1 MNDHRV
7 GSLLEDRYQVRRLI
21 ARGGTATV
29 YEGLDERLERP
40 VALKIMHPHVADDPS
55 FVARARREAKSA
67 ARLHH
72 PNVVAVLDQG
82 HTADG
87 VLYLVLE
94 YVDGPT
100 LRDVVAREAPMTSR
114 RTLDLLIPVLRG
126 LAQAHRIGLVHR
138 DVKPENVLLTR
149 DGQVKVA
156 DFGLTRA
163 VDEHTSSTTVMGTV
177 GYAAPE
183 LVGDGPV
190 DQRSDVYAVG
200 IMAYEMLTGSRPY
213 TGTALQVATAHVSR
227 DVPAPGGIAQGV
239 PAALDEFVLRATSRD
254 TAQRP
259 ADAAALLDLALAIR
273 RSLPEQVDPPS
284 LRDTDT
290 VDLGGGSHA
299 STAAAAVAG
308 GALAGAAGAVGIPA
322 APGSPT
328 PPGGHAE
335 PPTQALGGESTQA
348 IGRAPTETLG
358 GTPTEALG
366 GTPTEAFG
374 AAPTEALGAA
384 PTEALGAA
392 PTEALGGPGV
402 DPTGENA
409 ITPLG
414 AQHTRAM
421 GRPGERGSGAPILPA
436 FDTDATGTIAMTQVG
451 STAHRSPETPRVRL
465 NPRPRSLH
473 LAVGAVVFALLLAV
487 AAFLGWWLGSA
498 PGTAS
503 ATVPAVAGQDTATA
517 ERALNSAGISN
528 VGVRSTTSP
537 EVPEGIVITTDP
549 TASATVRGIEQVNL
563 VVSEGPARVSVP
575 SVVGS
580 PGDSARSA
588 ITGAGL
594 RVGEVSRQYSTQA
607 VDTVLA
613 LSPAAGTSVDEGT
626 TVALTLAADTPQG
639 TPPNVVGQDADSARQ
654 SLEEQGFTVEINSP
668 VGSHLNRVVRQRED
682 GNTVILTVL

>member
-7 GSLLEDRYQVRRLI
+7 GSLLEGRYQVRRLI

-100 LRDVVAREAPMTSR
+100 LRDVVAHEAPMTPR

-126 LAQAHRIGLVHR
+126 LTQAHRIGLVHR

-149 DGQVKVA
+149 GGQVKVA

-163 VDEHTSSTTVMGTV
+163 VDEHTTSTTVMGTV

-227 DVPAPGGIAQGV
+227 DVPAPGGLAQGF

-254 TAQRP
+254 AAQRP

-273 RSLPEQVDPPS
+273 RSLPGQIDPPS

-290 VDLGGGSHA
+290 VVLGGGSHA

-308 GALAGAAGAVGIPA
+308 GALAGAAGASA
-322 APGSPT
+322 AAGAATVPT
-328 PPGGHAE
+328 AGGDAAE
-335 PPTQALGGESTQA
+335 APTQALGGV
-348 IGRAPTETLG
+348 
-358 GTPTEALG
+358 PTEALSD
-366 GTPTEAFG
+366 AG
-374 AAPTEALGAA
+374 A
-384 PTEALGAA
+384 
-392 PTEALGGPGV
+392 

-409 ITPLG
+409 TTPLG
-414 AQHTRAM
+414 TQHTHGM
-421 GRPGERGSGAPILPA
+421 GRPGERGAGAPILPA
-436 FDTDATGTIAMTQVG
+436 FEPDATGTIAMTQVG
-451 STAHRSPETPRVRL
+451 STAHRSRDTPRVRL
-465 NPRPRSLH
+465 NPQPPALH
-473 LAVGAVVFALLLAV
+473 LAVGAVVFALLLSV
-487 AAFLGWWLGSA
+487 AGFLGWWLGSA

-537 EVPEGIVITTDP
+537 EVPQGIVIATDP
-549 TASATVRGIEQVNL
+549 GASTTVRGIEQVNL

-575 SVVGS
+575 TVVGS
-580 PGDSARSA
+580 AGDDARAA

-594 RVGEVSRQYSTQA
+594 RVGEISREYSAQA
-607 VDTVLA
+607 VDTVLGQ
-613 LSPAAGTSVDEGT
+613 SPAAGTSVDEGT

-639 TPPNVVGQDADSARQ
+639 APPNVVGQDADSARQ
-654 SLEEQGFTVEINSP
+654 SLEEQGYTVEINSP

>member
-7 GSLLEDRYQVRRLI
+7 GSLLEGRYQVRRLI

-100 LRDVVAREAPMTSR
+100 LRDVVAHEAPMTPR

-126 LAQAHRIGLVHR
+126 LTQAHRIGLVHR

-149 DGQVKVA
+149 GGQVKVA

-163 VDEHTSSTTVMGTV
+163 VDEHTTSTTVMGTV

-227 DVPAPGGIAQGV
+227 DVPAPGGLAQGV

-254 TAQRP
+254 AAQRP

-273 RSLPEQVDPPS
+273 RSLPGQIDPPS

-290 VDLGGGSHA
+290 VVLGGGSHA

-308 GALAGAAGAVGIPA
+308 GALASAAGGDA
-322 APGSPT
+322 AE
-328 PPGGHAE
+328 A
-335 PPTQALGGESTQA
+335 PTQALGGV
-348 IGRAPTETLG
+348 
-358 GTPTEALG
+358 PTEALG
-366 GTPTEAFG
+366 DTG
-374 AAPTEALGAA
+374 A
-384 PTEALGAA
+384 
-392 PTEALGGPGV
+392 

-409 ITPLG
+409 TTPLG
-414 AQHTRAM
+414 TQHTHGM
-421 GRPGERGSGAPILPA
+421 GRPGERGAGAPILPA
-436 FDTDATGTIAMTQVG
+436 FETDATGTIAMTQVG
-451 STAHRSPETPRVRL
+451 STAHRSRDTPRVRL
-465 NPRPRSLH
+465 NPQPPALH
-473 LAVGAVVFALLLAV
+473 LAVGAVVFALLLSV
-487 AAFLGWWLGSA
+487 AGFLGWWLGSA

-537 EVPEGIVITTDP
+537 EVPQGIVIATDP
-549 TASATVRGIEQVNL
+549 GASTTVRGIEQVNL

-575 SVVGS
+575 TVVGS
-580 PGDSARSA
+580 AGDDARAA

-594 RVGEVSRQYSTQA
+594 RVGEISREYSAQA
-607 VDTVLA
+607 VDTVLGQ
-613 LSPAAGTSVDEGT
+613 SPAAGTSVDEGT

-639 TPPNVVGQDADSARQ
+639 APPNVVGQDADSARQ
-654 SLEEQGFTVEINSP
+654 SLEEQGYTVEINSP

>member
-7 GSLLEDRYQVRRLI
+7 GSLLEGRYQVRRLI

-100 LRDVVAREAPMTSR
+100 LRDVVAHEAPMTPR

-126 LAQAHRIGLVHR
+126 LTQAHRIGLVHR

-149 DGQVKVA
+149 GGQVKVA

-163 VDEHTSSTTVMGTV
+163 VDEHTTSTTVMGTV

-227 DVPAPGGIAQGV
+227 DVPAPSGLAQGV

-254 TAQRP
+254 AAQRP

-273 RSLPEQVDPPS
+273 RSLPEQIDPPS

-290 VDLGGGSHA
+290 VVLGGGSHA

-308 GALAGAAGAVGIPA
+308 GALAGAAGASA
-322 APGSPT
+322 AAGAATVPT
-328 PPGGHAE
+328 AGGDAAE
-335 PPTQALGGESTQA
+335 APTQALGGV
-348 IGRAPTETLG
+348 
-358 GTPTEALG
+358 PTEALG
-366 GTPTEAFG
+366 DAG
-374 AAPTEALGAA
+374 A
-384 PTEALGAA
+384 
-392 PTEALGGPGV
+392 

-409 ITPLG
+409 TTPLG
-414 AQHTRAM
+414 TQHTHGM
-421 GRPGERGSGAPILPA
+421 GRPGERGAGAPILPA
-436 FDTDATGTIAMTQVG
+436 FEPDATGTIAMTQVG
-451 STAHRSPETPRVRL
+451 STAHRSRDTPRVRL
-465 NPRPRSLH
+465 NPQPLALH
-473 LAVGAVVFALLLAV
+473 LAVGAVVFALLLSV
-487 AAFLGWWLGSA
+487 AGFLGWWLGSA

-537 EVPEGIVITTDP
+537 EVPQGIVIATDP
-549 TASATVRGIEQVNL
+549 GASTTVRGIEQVNL

-575 SVVGS
+575 TVVGS
-580 PGDSARSA
+580 AGDDARAA

-594 RVGEVSRQYSTQA
+594 RVGEISREYSVQA
-607 VDTVLA
+607 VDTVLGQ
-613 LSPAAGTSVDEGT
+613 SPAAGTSVDEGT

-639 TPPNVVGQDADSARQ
+639 APPNVVGQDADSARQ
-654 SLEEQGFTVEINSP
+654 SLEEQGYTVEINSP
-668 VGSHLNRVVRQRED
+668 IGSHLNRVVRQRED

>member
-7 GSLLEDRYQVRRLI
+7 GSLLEGRYQVRRLI

-55 FVARARREAKSA
+55 FLARARREAKSA

-100 LRDVVAREAPMTSR
+100 LRDVVAHEAPMTPR

-126 LAQAHRIGLVHR
+126 LTQAHRIGLVHR

-149 DGQVKVA
+149 GGQVKVA

-163 VDEHTSSTTVMGTV
+163 VDEHTTSTTVMGTV

-213 TGTALQVATAHVSR
+213 TGTALQVATAHVSL
-227 DVPAPGGIAQGV
+227 DVPAPGGLAQGV

-254 TAQRP
+254 AAQRP

-273 RSLPEQVDPPS
+273 RSLPEQIDPPS

-290 VDLGGGSHA
+290 VVLGGGSHA

-308 GALAGAAGAVGIPA
+308 GALAGAAGASA
-322 APGSPT
+322 AAGAATVPT
-328 PPGGHAE
+328 AGGDAAE
-335 PPTQALGGESTQA
+335 APTQALGGV
-348 IGRAPTETLG
+348 
-358 GTPTEALG
+358 PTEALG
-366 GTPTEAFG
+366 DAG
-374 AAPTEALGAA
+374 A
-384 PTEALGAA
+384 
-392 PTEALGGPGV
+392 

-409 ITPLG
+409 TTPLG
-414 AQHTRAM
+414 TQHTHGM
-421 GRPGERGSGAPILPA
+421 GRPGERGAGAPILPA
-436 FDTDATGTIAMTQVG
+436 FEPDATGTIAMTQVG
-451 STAHRSPETPRVRL
+451 STAHRSRDTPRVRL
-465 NPRPRSLH
+465 NPQPLALH
-473 LAVGAVVFALLLAV
+473 LAVGAVVFALLLSV
-487 AAFLGWWLGSA
+487 AGFLGWWLGSA

-537 EVPEGIVITTDP
+537 EVPQGIVIATDP
-549 TASATVRGIEQVNL
+549 GASTTVRGIEQVNL

-575 SVVGS
+575 TVVGS
-580 PGDSARSA
+580 AGDDARAA

-594 RVGEVSRQYSTQA
+594 RVGEISREYSAQA
-607 VDTVLA
+607 VDTVLGQ
-613 LSPAAGTSVDEGT
+613 SPAAGTSVDEGT

-639 TPPNVVGQDADSARQ
+639 APPNVVGQDADSARQ
-654 SLEEQGFTVEINSP
+654 SLEEQGYTVEINSP
-668 VGSHLNRVVRQRED
+668 IGSHLNRVVRQRED

>member
-7 GSLLEDRYQVRRLI
+7 GSLLEGRYQVRRLI

-40 VALKIMHPHVADDPS
+40 VALKIMHSHVADDPS

-100 LRDVVAREAPMTSR
+100 LRDVVAHEAPMTPR

-126 LAQAHRIGLVHR
+126 LTQAHRIGLVHR

-149 DGQVKVA
+149 GGQVKVA

-163 VDEHTSSTTVMGTV
+163 VDEHTTSTTVMGTV

-227 DVPAPGGIAQGV
+227 DVPAPGGLAQGV

-254 TAQRP
+254 AAQRP

-273 RSLPEQVDPPS
+273 RSLPEQIDPPS

-290 VDLGGGSHA
+290 VVLGGGSHA

-308 GALAGAAGAVGIPA
+308 GALAGAAGASA
-322 APGSPT
+322 AAGAATVPT
-328 PPGGHAE
+328 TGGDAAE
-335 PPTQALGGESTQA
+335 APTQALGGV
-348 IGRAPTETLG
+348 
-358 GTPTEALG
+358 PTEALG
-366 GTPTEAFG
+366 DAG
-374 AAPTEALGAA
+374 A
-384 PTEALGAA
+384 
-392 PTEALGGPGV
+392 

-409 ITPLG
+409 TTPLG
-414 AQHTRAM
+414 TQHTHGM
-421 GRPGERGSGAPILPA
+421 GRPGERGAGAPILPA
-436 FDTDATGTIAMTQVG
+436 FEPDATGTIAMTQVG
-451 STAHRSPETPRVRL
+451 STAHRSRDTPRVRL
-465 NPRPRSLH
+465 NPQPPALH
-473 LAVGAVVFALLLAV
+473 LAVGAVVFALLLSV
-487 AAFLGWWLGSA
+487 AGFLGWWLGSA

-537 EVPEGIVITTDP
+537 EVPQGIVIATDP
-549 TASATVRGIEQVNL
+549 GASTTVRGIEQVNL

-575 SVVGS
+575 TVVGS
-580 PGDSARSA
+580 AGDDARAA

-594 RVGEVSRQYSTQA
+594 RVGEISREYSAQA
-607 VDTVLA
+607 VDTVLGQ
-613 LSPAAGTSVDEGT
+613 SPAAGTSVDEGT

-639 TPPNVVGQDADSARQ
+639 APPNVVGQDAESARQ
-654 SLEEQGFTVEINSP
+654 SLEEQGYTVEINSP

>member
-7 GSLLEDRYQVRRLI
+7 GSLLEGRYQVRRLI

-100 LRDVVAREAPMTSR
+100 LRDVVAHEAPMTPR

-126 LAQAHRIGLVHR
+126 LTQAHRIGLVHR

-149 DGQVKVA
+149 GGQVKVA

-163 VDEHTSSTTVMGTV
+163 VDEHTTSTTVMGTV

-227 DVPAPGGIAQGV
+227 DVPAPGGLAQGF

-254 TAQRP
+254 AAQRP

-273 RSLPEQVDPPS
+273 RSLPGQIDPPS

-290 VDLGGGSHA
+290 VVLGGGSHA

-308 GALAGAAGAVGIPA
+308 GALAGAAGASA
-322 APGSPT
+322 AAGAATVPT
-328 PPGGHAE
+328 AGGDAAE
-335 PPTQALGGESTQA
+335 APTQALGGV
-348 IGRAPTETLG
+348 
-358 GTPTEALG
+358 PTEALG
-366 GTPTEAFG
+366 DAG
-374 AAPTEALGAA
+374 A
-384 PTEALGAA
+384 
-392 PTEALGGPGV
+392 

-409 ITPLG
+409 TTPLG
-414 AQHTRAM
+414 TQHTHGM
-421 GRPGERGSGAPILPA
+421 GRPGERGAGAPILPA
-436 FDTDATGTIAMTQVG
+436 FEPDATGTIAMTQVG
-451 STAHRSPETPRVRL
+451 STAHRSRDTPRVRL
-465 NPRPRSLH
+465 NPQPPALH
-473 LAVGAVVFALLLAV
+473 LAVGAVVFALLLSV
-487 AAFLGWWLGSA
+487 AGFLGWWLGSA

-537 EVPEGIVITTDP
+537 EVPQGIVIATDP
-549 TASATVRGIEQVNL
+549 GASTTVRGIEQVNL

-575 SVVGS
+575 TVVGS
-580 PGDSARSA
+580 AGDDARAA

-594 RVGEVSRQYSTQA
+594 RVGEISREYSAQA
-607 VDTVLA
+607 VDTVLGQ
-613 LSPAAGTSVDEGT
+613 SPAAGTSVDEGT

-639 TPPNVVGQDADSARQ
+639 APPNVVGQDADSARQ
-654 SLEEQGFTVEINSP
+654 SLEEQGYTVEINSP

-682 GNTVILTVL
+682 ENTVILTVL

>member
-7 GSLLEDRYQVRRLI
+7 GSLLEGRYQVRRLI

-55 FVARARREAKSA
+55 FLARARREAKSA

-100 LRDVVAREAPMTSR
+100 LRDVVAHEAPMTPR

-126 LAQAHRIGLVHR
+126 LTQAHRIGLVHR

-149 DGQVKVA
+149 GGQVKVA

-163 VDEHTSSTTVMGTV
+163 VDEHTTSTTVMGTV

-227 DVPAPGGIAQGV
+227 DVPAPGGLAQGF

-254 TAQRP
+254 AAQRP

-273 RSLPEQVDPPS
+273 RSLPGQIDPPS

-290 VDLGGGSHA
+290 VVLGGGSHA

-308 GALAGAAGAVGIPA
+308 GALAGAAGASA
-322 APGSPT
+322 AAGAAAVPT
-328 PPGGHAE
+328 AGGDAAE
-335 PPTQALGGESTQA
+335 APTQALGGV
-348 IGRAPTETLG
+348 
-358 GTPTEALG
+358 PTEALG
-366 GTPTEAFG
+366 DAG
-374 AAPTEALGAA
+374 A
-384 PTEALGAA
+384 
-392 PTEALGGPGV
+392 

-409 ITPLG
+409 TTPLG
-414 AQHTRAM
+414 TQHTHGM
-421 GRPGERGSGAPILPA
+421 GRPGERGAGAPILPA
-436 FDTDATGTIAMTQVG
+436 FEPDATGTIAMTQVG
-451 STAHRSPETPRVRL
+451 STAHRSRDTPRVRL
-465 NPRPRSLH
+465 NPQPLALH
-473 LAVGAVVFALLLAV
+473 LAVGAVVFALLLSV
-487 AAFLGWWLGSA
+487 AGFLGWWLGSA

-537 EVPEGIVITTDP
+537 EVPQGIVIATDP
-549 TASATVRGIEQVNL
+549 GASTTVRGIEQVNL

-575 SVVGS
+575 TVVGS
-580 PGDSARSA
+580 AGDDARAA

-594 RVGEVSRQYSTQA
+594 RVGEISREYSAQT
-607 VDTVLA
+607 VDTVLGQ
-613 LSPAAGTSVDEGT
+613 SPAAGTSVDEGT

-639 TPPNVVGQDADSARQ
+639 APPNVVGQDADSARQ
-654 SLEEQGFTVEINSP
+654 SLEEQGYTVEINSP

>member
-40 VALKIMHPHVADDPS
+40 VALKIMYPHVADDPS
-55 FVARARREAKSA
+55 FVTRARREAKSA

-100 LRDVVAREAPMTSR
+100 LRDVVAHEAPMTPR

-163 VDEHTSSTTVMGTV
+163 VDENTTSTAVMGTV

-200 IMAYEMLTGSRPY
+200 IMAYEMITGSRPY

-227 DVPAPGGIAQGV
+227 DVPAPGGLAQGV

-254 TAQRP
+254 AAQRP

-273 RSLPEQVDPPS
+273 RSLPEQIDPPS

-290 VDLGGGSHA
+290 VVLGGGSHA
-299 STAAAAVAG
+299 SMATAAVAG
-308 GALAGAAGAVGIPA
+308 GALAGAAGASA
-322 APGSPT
+322 AAGTATVPT
-328 PPGGHAE
+328 AGGHAAE
-335 PPTQALGGESTQA
+335 APTQALGAVPTDALGTEPTEA
-348 IGRAPTETLG
+348 LRGTPTETLG
-358 GTPTEALG
+358 DA
-366 GTPTEAFG
+366 G
-374 AAPTEALGAA
+374 A
-384 PTEALGAA
+384 
-392 PTEALGGPGV
+392 

-409 ITPLG
+409 PTPLG
-414 AQHTRAM
+414 AQHTHVM
-421 GRPGERGSGAPILPA
+421 GRPGGRGAGAPILPA
-436 FDTDATGTIAMTQVG
+436 FEPDATGTIAMTQVG
-451 STAHRSPETPRVRL
+451 STAHRSRDTPRVRL
-465 NPRPRSLH
+465 NPQPPALH
-473 LAVGAVVFALLLAV
+473 LAVGAVVFALLLSV
-487 AAFLGWWLGSA
+487 AGFLGWWLGSA
-498 PGTAS
+498 PGAAS
-503 ATVPAVAGQDTATA
+503 AIVPVVAGQDTATA

-537 EVPEGIVITTDP
+537 EVPQGIVIATDP
-549 TASATVRGIEQVNL
+549 GASTTVRGIEQVNL

-575 SVVGS
+575 TVVGS
-580 PGDSARSA
+580 ASDDARAA
-588 ITGAGL
+588 IIGAGL
-594 RVGEVSRQYSTQA
+594 RVGEISREYSAQA

-613 LSPAAGTSVDEGT
+613 QSPAAGTSVDEGT

-639 TPPNVVGQDADSARQ
+639 APPNVVGQDADSARQ
-654 SLEEQGFTVEINSP
+654 SLEEQGYTVKINSP

>member
-7 GSLLEDRYQVRRLI
+7 GSLLEGRYQVRRLI

-55 FVARARREAKSA
+55 FLARARREAKSA

-100 LRDVVAREAPMTSR
+100 LRDVVAHEAPMTPR

-126 LAQAHRIGLVHR
+126 LTQAHRIGLVHR

-149 DGQVKVA
+149 GGQVKVA

-163 VDEHTSSTTVMGTV
+163 VDEHTTSTTVMGTV

-227 DVPAPGGIAQGV
+227 DVPAPSGLAQGV

-254 TAQRP
+254 AAQRP

-273 RSLPEQVDPPS
+273 RSLPEQIDPPS

-290 VDLGGGSHA
+290 VVLGGGSHA

-308 GALAGAAGAVGIPA
+308 GALAGAAGASA
-322 APGSPT
+322 AAGAATVPT
-328 PPGGHAE
+328 AGGDAAE
-335 PPTQALGGESTQA
+335 APTQALGGV
-348 IGRAPTETLG
+348 
-358 GTPTEALG
+358 PTEALG
-366 GTPTEAFG
+366 DTG
-374 AAPTEALGAA
+374 A
-384 PTEALGAA
+384 
-392 PTEALGGPGV
+392 

-409 ITPLG
+409 TTPLG
-414 AQHTRAM
+414 SQHTHGM
-421 GRPGERGSGAPILPA
+421 GRPGERGAGAPILPA
-436 FDTDATGTIAMTQVG
+436 FEPDATGTIAMTQVG
-451 STAHRSPETPRVRL
+451 STAHRSRDTPRVRL
-465 NPRPRSLH
+465 NPQPLALH
-473 LAVGAVVFALLLAV
+473 LAVGAVVFALLLSV
-487 AAFLGWWLGSA
+487 AGFLGWWLGSA

-537 EVPEGIVITTDP
+537 EVPQGIVIATDP
-549 TASATVRGIEQVNL
+549 GASTTVRGIEQVNL

-575 SVVGS
+575 TVVGS
-580 PGDSARSA
+580 AGDDARAA

-594 RVGEVSRQYSTQA
+594 RVGEISREYSAQA

-613 LSPAAGTSVDEGT
+613 QSPAAGTSVDEGT

-639 TPPNVVGQDADSARQ
+639 APPNVVGQDADSARQ
-654 SLEEQGFTVEINSP
+654 SLEEQGYTVEINSP
-668 VGSHLNRVVRQRED
+668 IGSHLNRVVRQRED

>member
-40 VALKIMHPHVADDPS
+40 VALKIMHSHVADDPS

-100 LRDVVAREAPMTSR
+100 LRDVVAHEAPMTPR

-126 LAQAHRIGLVHR
+126 LTQAHRIGLVHR

-149 DGQVKVA
+149 GGQVKVA

-163 VDEHTSSTTVMGTV
+163 VDEHTTSTTVMGTV

-227 DVPAPGGIAQGV
+227 DVPAPGGLAQGV

-254 TAQRP
+254 AAQRP

-273 RSLPEQVDPPS
+273 RSLPEQIDPPS

-290 VDLGGGSHA
+290 VVLGGGSHA

-308 GALAGAAGAVGIPA
+308 GALAGAAGASA
-322 APGSPT
+322 AAGAATVPT
-328 PPGGHAE
+328 TGGDAAE
-335 PPTQALGGESTQA
+335 APTQALGGV
-348 IGRAPTETLG
+348 
-358 GTPTEALG
+358 PTEALG
-366 GTPTEAFG
+366 DAG
-374 AAPTEALGAA
+374 A
-384 PTEALGAA
+384 
-392 PTEALGGPGV
+392 

-409 ITPLG
+409 TTPLG
-414 AQHTRAM
+414 SQHTHGM
-421 GRPGERGSGAPILPA
+421 GRPGERGAGAPILPA
-436 FDTDATGTIAMTQVG
+436 FEPDATGTIAMTQVG
-451 STAHRSPETPRVRL
+451 STAHRSRDTPRIRL
-465 NPRPRSLH
+465 NPQPPALH
-473 LAVGAVVFALLLAV
+473 LAVGAVVFALLLSV
-487 AAFLGWWLGSA
+487 AGFLGWWLGSA

-537 EVPEGIVITTDP
+537 EVPQGIVIATDP
-549 TASATVRGIEQVNL
+549 GASTTVRGIEQVNL

-575 SVVGS
+575 TVVGS
-580 PGDSARSA
+580 AGDDARAA

-594 RVGEVSRQYSTQA
+594 RVGEISREYSAQA
-607 VDTVLA
+607 VDTVLGQ
-613 LSPAAGTSVDEGT
+613 SPAAGTSVDEGT

-639 TPPNVVGQDADSARQ
+639 APPNVVGQDADSARQ
-654 SLEEQGFTVEINSP
+654 SLEEQGYTVEINSP

>member
-40 VALKIMHPHVADDPS
+40 VALKIMHSHVADDPS

-100 LRDVVAREAPMTSR
+100 LRDVVAHEAPMTPR

-126 LAQAHRIGLVHR
+126 LTQAHRIGLVHR

-149 DGQVKVA
+149 GGQVKVA

-163 VDEHTSSTTVMGTV
+163 VDEHTTSTTVMGTV

-227 DVPAPGGIAQGV
+227 DVPAPGGLAQGV

-254 TAQRP
+254 AAQRP

-273 RSLPEQVDPPS
+273 RSLPEQIDPPS

-290 VDLGGGSHA
+290 VVLGGGSHA

-308 GALAGAAGAVGIPA
+308 GALAGAAGASA
-322 APGSPT
+322 AAAAAGAATVPT
-328 PPGGHAE
+328 AGGDAAE
-335 PPTQALGGESTQA
+335 APTQALGGV
-348 IGRAPTETLG
+348 
-358 GTPTEALG
+358 PTEALG
-366 GTPTEAFG
+366 DAG
-374 AAPTEALGAA
+374 A
-384 PTEALGAA
+384 
-392 PTEALGGPGV
+392 

-409 ITPLG
+409 TTPLG
-414 AQHTRAM
+414 TQHTHGM
-421 GRPGERGSGAPILPA
+421 GRPGERGAGAPILPA
-436 FDTDATGTIAMTQVG
+436 FETDATGTIAMTQVG
-451 STAHRSPETPRVRL
+451 STAHRSRDTPRVRL
-465 NPRPRSLH
+465 NPQPPALH
-473 LAVGAVVFALLLAV
+473 LAVGAVVFALLLSV
-487 AAFLGWWLGSA
+487 AGFLGWWLGSA

-537 EVPEGIVITTDP
+537 EVPQGIVIATDP
-549 TASATVRGIEQVNL
+549 GASTTVRGIEQVNL

-575 SVVGS
+575 TVVGS
-580 PGDSARSA
+580 AGDDARAA

-594 RVGEVSRQYSTQA
+594 RVGEISREYSAQA
-607 VDTVLA
+607 VDTVLGQ
-613 LSPAAGTSVDEGT
+613 SPAAGTSVDEGT

-639 TPPNVVGQDADSARQ
+639 APPNVVGQDADSARQ
-654 SLEEQGFTVEINSP
+654 SLEEQGYTVEINSP

-682 GNTVILTVL
+682 ENTVILTVL

>member
-7 GSLLEDRYQVRRLI
+7 GSLLEGRYQVRRLI

-100 LRDVVAREAPMTSR
+100 LRDVVAHEAPMTPR

-126 LAQAHRIGLVHR
+126 LTQAHRIGLVHR

-149 DGQVKVA
+149 GGQVKVA

-163 VDEHTSSTTVMGTV
+163 VDEHTTSTTVMGTV

-227 DVPAPGGIAQGV
+227 DVPAPGGLAQGV

-254 TAQRP
+254 AAQRP

-273 RSLPEQVDPPS
+273 RSLPGQIDPPS

-290 VDLGGGSHA
+290 VVLGGGSHA

-308 GALAGAAGAVGIPA
+308 GALASAAGGDA
-322 APGSPT
+322 AE
-328 PPGGHAE
+328 A
-335 PPTQALGGESTQA
+335 PTQALGGV
-348 IGRAPTETLG
+348 
-358 GTPTEALG
+358 PTEALG
-366 GTPTEAFG
+366 DAG
-374 AAPTEALGAA
+374 A
-384 PTEALGAA
+384 
-392 PTEALGGPGV
+392 

-409 ITPLG
+409 TTPLG
-414 AQHTRAM
+414 SQHTHGM
-421 GRPGERGSGAPILPA
+421 GRPGERGAGAPILPA
-436 FDTDATGTIAMTQVG
+436 FETDATGTIAMTQVG
-451 STAHRSPETPRVRL
+451 STAHRSRDTPRVRL
-465 NPRPRSLH
+465 NPQPPALH
-473 LAVGAVVFALLLAV
+473 LAVGAVVFALLLSV
-487 AAFLGWWLGSA
+487 AGFLGWWLGSA

-537 EVPEGIVITTDP
+537 EVPQGIVIATDP
-549 TASATVRGIEQVNL
+549 GASTTVRGIEQVNL

-575 SVVGS
+575 TVVGS
-580 PGDSARSA
+580 AGDDARAA

-594 RVGEVSRQYSTQA
+594 RVGEISREYSAQA
-607 VDTVLA
+607 VDTVLGQ
-613 LSPAAGTSVDEGT
+613 SPAAGTSVDEGT

-639 TPPNVVGQDADSARQ
+639 APPNVVGQDADSARQ
-654 SLEEQGFTVEINSP
+654 SLEEQGYTVEINSP

>member
-7 GSLLEDRYQVRRLI
+7 GSLLEGRYQVRRLI

-100 LRDVVAREAPMTSR
+100 LRDVVAHEAPMTPR

-126 LAQAHRIGLVHR
+126 LTQAHRIGLVHR

-149 DGQVKVA
+149 GGQVKVA

-163 VDEHTSSTTVMGTV
+163 VDEHTTSTTVMGTV

-227 DVPAPGGIAQGV
+227 DVPAPGGLAQGV

-254 TAQRP
+254 AAQRP

-273 RSLPEQVDPPS
+273 RSLPGQIDPPS

-290 VDLGGGSHA
+290 VVLGGGSHA

-308 GALAGAAGAVGIPA
+308 GALAGAAGASA
-322 APGSPT
+322 AAGAATVPT
-328 PPGGHAE
+328 AGGDAAE
-335 PPTQALGGESTQA
+335 APTQALGGV
-348 IGRAPTETLG
+348 
-358 GTPTEALG
+358 PTEALG
-366 GTPTEAFG
+366 DAG
-374 AAPTEALGAA
+374 A
-384 PTEALGAA
+384 
-392 PTEALGGPGV
+392 

-409 ITPLG
+409 TTPLG
-414 AQHTRAM
+414 SQHTHGM
-421 GRPGERGSGAPILPA
+421 GRPGERGAGAPILPA
-436 FDTDATGTIAMTQVG
+436 FEPDATGTIAMTQVG
-451 STAHRSPETPRVRL
+451 STAHRSRDTPRVRL
-465 NPRPRSLH
+465 NPQPPALH
-473 LAVGAVVFALLLAV
+473 LAVGAVVFALLLSV
-487 AAFLGWWLGSA
+487 AGFLGWWLGSA

-537 EVPEGIVITTDP
+537 EVPQGIVIATDP
-549 TASATVRGIEQVNL
+549 GVSTTVRGIEQVNL

-575 SVVGS
+575 TVVGS
-580 PGDSARSA
+580 AGDDARAA

-594 RVGEVSRQYSTQA
+594 RVGEISREYSAQA
-607 VDTVLA
+607 VDTVLGQ
-613 LSPAAGTSVDEGT
+613 SPAAGTSVDEGT

-639 TPPNVVGQDADSARQ
+639 APPNVVGQDANSARQ
-654 SLEEQGFTVEINSP
+654 SLEEQGYTVEINSP

>member
-7 GSLLEDRYQVRRLI
+7 GSLLEGRYQVRRLI

-100 LRDVVAREAPMTSR
+100 LRDVVAHEAPMTPR

-126 LAQAHRIGLVHR
+126 LTQAHRIGLVHR

-149 DGQVKVA
+149 GGQVKVA

-163 VDEHTSSTTVMGTV
+163 VDEHTTSTTVMGTV

-227 DVPAPGGIAQGV
+227 DVPAPGGLAQGV

-254 TAQRP
+254 AAQRP

-273 RSLPEQVDPPS
+273 RSLPEQIDPPS

-290 VDLGGGSHA
+290 VVLGGGSHA
-299 STAAAAVAG
+299 STAAAAVAR
-308 GALAGAAGAVGIPA
+308 GALAGAAGASA
-322 APGSPT
+322 AAGAATVPT
-328 PPGGHAE
+328 AGGDAAE
-335 PPTQALGGESTQA
+335 APTQVLGGVS
-348 IGRAPTETLG
+348 
-358 GTPTEALG
+358 TEALG
-366 GTPTEAFG
+366 DAG
-374 AAPTEALGAA
+374 A
-384 PTEALGAA
+384 
-392 PTEALGGPGV
+392 

-409 ITPLG
+409 TTPLG
-414 AQHTRAM
+414 TQHTHGM
-421 GRPGERGSGAPILPA
+421 GRPGERGAGAPILPA
-436 FDTDATGTIAMTQVG
+436 FEPDATGTIAMTQVG
-451 STAHRSPETPRVRL
+451 STAHRSRDTPRVRL
-465 NPRPRSLH
+465 NPQPPALH
-473 LAVGAVVFALLLAV
+473 LAVGAVVFALLLSV
-487 AAFLGWWLGSA
+487 AGFLGWWLGSA

-537 EVPEGIVITTDP
+537 EVPQGIVIATDP
-549 TASATVRGIEQVNL
+549 GASTTVRGIEQVNL

-575 SVVGS
+575 TVVGS
-580 PGDSARSA
+580 AGDDARAA

-594 RVGEVSRQYSTQA
+594 RVGEISREYSAQA
-607 VDTVLA
+607 VDTVLGQ
-613 LSPAAGTSVDEGT
+613 SPAAGTSVDEGT

-639 TPPNVVGQDADSARQ
+639 APPNVVGQDADSARQ
-654 SLEEQGFTVEINSP
+654 SLEEQGYTVEINSP

>member
-7 GSLLEDRYQVRRLI
+7 GSLLEGRYQVRRLI
-21 ARGGTATV
+21 ARGGMATV

-100 LRDVVAREAPMTSR
+100 LRDVVAHEAPMTPR

-126 LAQAHRIGLVHR
+126 LTQAHRIGLVHR

-149 DGQVKVA
+149 GGQVKVA

-163 VDEHTSSTTVMGTV
+163 VDEHTTSTTVMGTV

-227 DVPAPGGIAQGV
+227 DVPAPGGLAQGV

-254 TAQRP
+254 AAQRP

-273 RSLPEQVDPPS
+273 RSLPGQIDPPS

-290 VDLGGGSHA
+290 VVLGGGSHA

-308 GALAGAAGAVGIPA
+308 GALAGAAGASA
-322 APGSPT
+322 AAGAATVPT
-328 PPGGHAE
+328 AGGDAAE
-335 PPTQALGGESTQA
+335 APTQALGGV
-348 IGRAPTETLG
+348 
-358 GTPTEALG
+358 PTEALG
-366 GTPTEAFG
+366 DAG
-374 AAPTEALGAA
+374 A
-384 PTEALGAA
+384 
-392 PTEALGGPGV
+392 

-409 ITPLG
+409 TTPLG
-414 AQHTRAM
+414 TQHTHGM
-421 GRPGERGSGAPILPA
+421 GRPGERGAGAPILPA
-436 FDTDATGTIAMTQVG
+436 FEPDATGTIAMTQVG
-451 STAHRSPETPRVRL
+451 STAHRSRDTPRVRL
-465 NPRPRSLH
+465 NPQPPALH
-473 LAVGAVVFALLLAV
+473 LAVGAVVFALLLSV
-487 AAFLGWWLGSA
+487 AGFLGWWLGSA

-537 EVPEGIVITTDP
+537 EVPQGIVIATDP
-549 TASATVRGIEQVNL
+549 GASTTVRGIEQVNL

-575 SVVGS
+575 TVVGS
-580 PGDSARSA
+580 AGDDARAA

-594 RVGEVSRQYSTQA
+594 RVGEISREYSAQA
-607 VDTVLA
+607 VDTVLGQ
-613 LSPAAGTSVDEGT
+613 SPAAGTSVDEGT

-639 TPPNVVGQDADSARQ
+639 APPNVVGQDADSARQ
-654 SLEEQGFTVEINSP
+654 SLEEQGYTVEINSP

>member
-7 GSLLEDRYQVRRLI
+7 GSLLEGRYQVRRLI

-100 LRDVVAREAPMTSR
+100 LRDVVAHEAPMTPR

-126 LAQAHRIGLVHR
+126 LTQAHRIGLVHR

-149 DGQVKVA
+149 GGQVKVA

-163 VDEHTSSTTVMGTV
+163 VDEHTTSTTVMGTV

-227 DVPAPGGIAQGV
+227 DVPAPGGLAQGV

-254 TAQRP
+254 AAQRP

-273 RSLPEQVDPPS
+273 RSLPEQIDPPS

-290 VDLGGGSHA
+290 VVLGGGSHA

-308 GALAGAAGAVGIPA
+308 GALASAAGGDA
-322 APGSPT
+322 AE
-328 PPGGHAE
+328 A
-335 PPTQALGGESTQA
+335 PTQALGGV
-348 IGRAPTETLG
+348 
-358 GTPTEALG
+358 PTEALG
-366 GTPTEAFG
+366 DAG
-374 AAPTEALGAA
+374 A
-384 PTEALGAA
+384 
-392 PTEALGGPGV
+392 
-402 DPTGENA
+402 DPTGENTT
-409 ITPLG
+409 TPLG
-414 AQHTRAM
+414 TQHTHGM
-421 GRPGERGSGAPILPA
+421 GRPGERGAGAPILPA
-436 FDTDATGTIAMTQVG
+436 FETDATGTIAMTQVG
-451 STAHRSPETPRVRL
+451 STAHRSRDTPRVRL
-465 NPRPRSLH
+465 NPQPPALH
-473 LAVGAVVFALLLAV
+473 LAVGAVVFALLLSV
-487 AAFLGWWLGSA
+487 AGFLGWWLGSA

-537 EVPEGIVITTDP
+537 EVPQGIVIATDP
-549 TASATVRGIEQVNL
+549 GASTTVRGIEQVNL

-575 SVVGS
+575 TVVGS
-580 PGDSARSA
+580 AGDDARAA

-594 RVGEVSRQYSTQA
+594 RVGEISREYSAQA
-607 VDTVLA
+607 VDTVLGQ
-613 LSPAAGTSVDEGT
+613 SPAAGTSVDEGT

-639 TPPNVVGQDADSARQ
+639 APPNVVGQDADSARQ
-654 SLEEQGFTVEINSP
+654 SLEEQGYTVEINSP

>member
-7 GSLLEDRYQVRRLI
+7 GSLLEDRYSVRRLI

-100 LRDVVAREAPMTSR
+100 LRDVVGREAPMTAR
-114 RTLDLLIPVLRG
+114 RTLDLLVPVLRG

-163 VDEHTSSTTVMGTV
+163 VDEHTTSTTVMGTV

-213 TGTALQVATAHVSR
+213 TGTAQQVATAHVSR
-227 DVPAPGGIAQGV
+227 DVPAPGGLAQDV

-254 TAQRP
+254 AAQRP

-273 RSLPEQVDPPS
+273 RSLPEQIDPPS

-290 VDLGGGSHA
+290 VVLGGGSRA
-299 STAAAAVAG
+299 STGVAGPAARVGATAAGATATGATTAAGATAAAGAAAVPTAG
-308 GALAGAAGAVGIPA
+308 GDAAEV
-322 APGSPT
+322 
-328 PPGGHAE
+328 
-335 PPTQALGGESTQA
+335 PTQALGGV
-348 IGRAPTETLG
+348 PTGALS
-358 GTPTEALG
+358 GTPA
-366 GTPTEAFG
+366 
-374 AAPTEALGAA
+374 
-384 PTEALGAA
+384 
-392 PTEALGGPGV
+392 

-409 ITPLG
+409 TTPLG
-414 AQHTRAM
+414 TQHTHIM
-421 GRPGERGSGAPILPA
+421 GRPGGREAGAPILPA
-436 FDTDATGTIAMTQVG
+436 FEPDATGTIAMTQVG
-451 STAHRSPETPRVRL
+451 STAHRSPDTPRVRL
-465 NPRPRSLH
+465 NLQPPALH
-473 LAVGAVVFALLLAV
+473 LAVGAVVFALLLSV
-487 AAFLGWWLGSA
+487 AGFLGWWLGSA

-537 EVPEGIVITTDP
+537 EVPQGIVIATDP
-549 TASATVRGIEQVNL
+549 GASATVRGIEQVNL

-575 SVVGS
+575 TVAGS
-580 PGDSARSA
+580 ASDDARSA

-594 RVGEVSRQYSTQA
+594 RVGEISREYSTQA

-613 LSPAAGTSVDEGT
+613 QSPAAGTSVDEGT
-626 TVALTLAADTPQG
+626 AVALTLAADTPQG
-639 TPPNVVGQDADSARQ
+639 APPNVVGQDADSARQ
-654 SLEEQGFTVEINSP
+654 SLEEQGYTVEINSP

-682 GNTVILTVL
+682 GDTVILTVL

>member
-7 GSLLEDRYQVRRLI
+7 GSLLEGRYQVRRLI

-100 LRDVVAREAPMTSR
+100 LRDVVAHEAPMTPR

-126 LAQAHRIGLVHR
+126 LTQAHRIGLVHR

-149 DGQVKVA
+149 GGQVKVA

-163 VDEHTSSTTVMGTV
+163 VDEHTTSTTVMGTV

-227 DVPAPGGIAQGV
+227 DVPAPGGLAQGF

-254 TAQRP
+254 AAQRP

-273 RSLPEQVDPPS
+273 RSLPGQIDPPS

-290 VDLGGGSHA
+290 VVLGGGSHA

-308 GALAGAAGAVGIPA
+308 GALAGAAGASA
-322 APGSPT
+322 AAGAATVPT
-328 PPGGHAE
+328 AGGDAAE
-335 PPTQALGGESTQA
+335 APTQALGGV
-348 IGRAPTETLG
+348 
-358 GTPTEALG
+358 PTEALG
-366 GTPTEAFG
+366 DAG
-374 AAPTEALGAA
+374 A
-384 PTEALGAA
+384 
-392 PTEALGGPGV
+392 

-409 ITPLG
+409 TTPLG
-414 AQHTRAM
+414 TQHTHGM
-421 GRPGERGSGAPILPA
+421 GRPGERGAGAPILPA
-436 FDTDATGTIAMTQVG
+436 FEPDATGTIAMTQVG
-451 STAHRSPETPRVRL
+451 STAHRSRDTPRVRL
-465 NPRPRSLH
+465 NPQPPALH
-473 LAVGAVVFALLLAV
+473 LAVGAVVFALLLSV
-487 AAFLGWWLGSA
+487 AGFLGWWLGSA

-537 EVPEGIVITTDP
+537 EVPQGIVIATDP
-549 TASATVRGIEQVNL
+549 GASTTVRGIEQVNL

-575 SVVGS
+575 TVVGS
-580 PGDSARSA
+580 AGDDARAA

-594 RVGEVSRQYSTQA
+594 RVGEISREYSAQA
-607 VDTVLA
+607 VDTVLGQ
-613 LSPAAGTSVDEGT
+613 SPAAGTSVDEGT

-639 TPPNVVGQDADSARQ
+639 APPNVVGQDADSARQ
-654 SLEEQGFTVEINSP
+654 SLEEQGYTVEINSP
-668 VGSHLNRVVRQRED
+668 IGSHLNRVVRQRED

>member
-7 GSLLEDRYQVRRLI
+7 GSLLEDRYSVRRLI

-100 LRDVVAREAPMTSR
+100 LRDVVGREAPMTAR

-163 VDEHTSSTTVMGTV
+163 VDEHTTSTTVMGTV

-213 TGTALQVATAHVSR
+213 TGTALQIATAHVSR
-227 DVPAPGGIAQGV
+227 DVPAPGGLAQGV

-254 TAQRP
+254 AAQRP

-273 RSLPEQVDPPS
+273 HSLPEQIDPPS

-290 VDLGGGSHA
+290 VVLGTGSRA
-299 STAAAAVAG
+299 STGVAGPAARVGATAAGATAAAGAAAVPTAG
-308 GALAGAAGAVGIPA
+308 GDAAEA
-322 APGSPT
+322 
-328 PPGGHAE
+328 
-335 PPTQALGGESTQA
+335 PTQALGGV
-348 IGRAPTETLG
+348 
-358 GTPTEALG
+358 PTEALD
-366 GTPTEAFG
+366 GT
-374 AAPTEALGAA
+374 PTEALGAA
-384 PTEALGAA
+384 PTEALSGT
-392 PTEALGGPGV
+392 PTEALGGSGT

-409 ITPLG
+409 TTPLG
-414 AQHTRAM
+414 TQHTHVM
-421 GRPGERGSGAPILPA
+421 GRPGGPEAGAPILPT
-436 FDTDATGTIAMTQVG
+436 FEPDATGTIAMTQVG
-451 STAHRSPETPRVRL
+451 STAHRSPDTPRVRL
-465 NPRPRSLH
+465 NPQPPALH
-473 LAVGAVVFALLLAV
+473 LAVGAVVFALLLSV
-487 AAFLGWWLGSA
+487 AGFLGWWLGSA

-528 VGVRSTTSP
+528 VGMRSTTSP
-537 EVPEGIVITTDP
+537 EVPQGIVIATDP
-549 TASATVRGIEQVNL
+549 GASATVRGIEQVNL
-563 VVSEGPARVSVP
+563 VVSEGPARLSVP
-575 SVVGS
+575 TVVGS
-580 PGDSARSA
+580 ARDDARAA

-594 RVGEVSRQYSTQA
+594 RVGEISREYSTQA

-613 LSPAAGTSVDEGT
+613 QSPAAGTSVDEGT

-639 TPPNVVGQDADSARQ
+639 APPNVVGQDADSARQ
-654 SLEEQGFTVEINSP
+654 SLEEQGYTVEINSP

-682 GNTVILTVL
+682 GDTVILTVL

>member
-7 GSLLEDRYQVRRLI
+7 GSLLEGRYQVRRLI

-100 LRDVVAREAPMTSR
+100 LRDVVAHEAPMTPR

-126 LAQAHRIGLVHR
+126 LTQAHRIGLVHR

-149 DGQVKVA
+149 GGQVKVA

-163 VDEHTSSTTVMGTV
+163 VDEHTTSTTVMGTV

-227 DVPAPGGIAQGV
+227 DVPAPGGLAQGV

-254 TAQRP
+254 AAQRP

-273 RSLPEQVDPPS
+273 RSLPEQIDPPS

-290 VDLGGGSHA
+290 VVLGGGSHA

-308 GALAGAAGAVGIPA
+308 GALAGAAGASA
-322 APGSPT
+322 AAGAATVPT
-328 PPGGHAE
+328 AGGDAAE
-335 PPTQALGGESTQA
+335 APTQALGGV
-348 IGRAPTETLG
+348 
-358 GTPTEALG
+358 PTEALG
-366 GTPTEAFG
+366 DAG
-374 AAPTEALGAA
+374 A
-384 PTEALGAA
+384 
-392 PTEALGGPGV
+392 

-409 ITPLG
+409 TTPLG
-414 AQHTRAM
+414 TQHTHGM
-421 GRPGERGSGAPILPA
+421 GRPGERGAGAPILPA
-436 FDTDATGTIAMTQVG
+436 FEPDATGTIAMTQVG
-451 STAHRSPETPRVRL
+451 STAHRSRDTPRVRL
-465 NPRPRSLH
+465 NPQPLALH
-473 LAVGAVVFALLLAV
+473 LAVGAVVFALLLSV
-487 AAFLGWWLGSA
+487 AGFLGWWLGSA

-537 EVPEGIVITTDP
+537 EVPQGIVIATDP
-549 TASATVRGIEQVNL
+549 GASTTVRGIEQVNL

-575 SVVGS
+575 TVVGS
-580 PGDSARSA
+580 AGDDARAA

-594 RVGEVSRQYSTQA
+594 RVGEISREYSAQA
-607 VDTVLA
+607 VDTVLGQ
-613 LSPAAGTSVDEGT
+613 SPAAGTSVDEGT

-639 TPPNVVGQDADSARQ
+639 APPNVVGQDADSARQ
-654 SLEEQGFTVEINSP
+654 SLEEQGYTVEINSP
-668 VGSHLNRVVRQRED
+668 IGSHLNRVVRQRED

>member
-100 LRDVVAREAPMTSR
+100 LRDVVAHEAPMTPR

-126 LAQAHRIGLVHR
+126 LTQAHRIGLVHR

-149 DGQVKVA
+149 GGQVKVA

-163 VDEHTSSTTVMGTV
+163 VDEHTTSTTVMGTV

-227 DVPAPGGIAQGV
+227 DVPAPGGLAQGV

-254 TAQRP
+254 AAQRP

-273 RSLPEQVDPPS
+273 RSLPEQIDPPS

-290 VDLGGGSHA
+290 VVLGGGSHA

-308 GALAGAAGAVGIPA
+308 GALAGAAGASA
-322 APGSPT
+322 AAGAAGAATVPT
-328 PPGGHAE
+328 AGGDAAE
-335 PPTQALGGESTQA
+335 APTQALGGVPA
-348 IGRAPTETLG
+348 
-358 GTPTEALG
+358 EALG
-366 GTPTEAFG
+366 DAG
-374 AAPTEALGAA
+374 A
-384 PTEALGAA
+384 
-392 PTEALGGPGV
+392 

-409 ITPLG
+409 TTPLG
-414 AQHTRAM
+414 SQHTHGM
-421 GRPGERGSGAPILPA
+421 GRPGERGAGAPILPA
-436 FDTDATGTIAMTQVG
+436 FEPDATGTIAMTQVG
-451 STAHRSPETPRVRL
+451 STAHRSRDTPRVRL
-465 NPRPRSLH
+465 NPQPPALH
-473 LAVGAVVFALLLAV
+473 LAVGAVVFALLLSV
-487 AAFLGWWLGSA
+487 AGFLGWWLGSA

-537 EVPEGIVITTDP
+537 EVPQGIVIATDP
-549 TASATVRGIEQVNL
+549 GVSTTVRGIEQVNL

-575 SVVGS
+575 TVVGS
-580 PGDSARSA
+580 AGDDARAA

-594 RVGEVSRQYSTQA
+594 RVGEISREYSAQA
-607 VDTVLA
+607 VDTVLGQ
-613 LSPAAGTSVDEGT
+613 SPAAGTSVDEGT

-639 TPPNVVGQDADSARQ
+639 APPNVVGQDADSARQ
-654 SLEEQGFTVEINSP
+654 SLEEQGYTVEINSP

>member
-7 GSLLEDRYQVRRLI
+7 GSLLEGRYQVRRLI

-100 LRDVVAREAPMTSR
+100 LRDVVAHEAPMTPR

-126 LAQAHRIGLVHR
+126 LTQAHRIGLVHR

-149 DGQVKVA
+149 GGQVKVA

-163 VDEHTSSTTVMGTV
+163 VDEHTTSTTVMGTV

-227 DVPAPGGIAQGV
+227 DVPAPSGLAQGV

-254 TAQRP
+254 AAQRP

-273 RSLPEQVDPPS
+273 RSLPEQIDPPS

-290 VDLGGGSHA
+290 VVLGGGSHA

-308 GALAGAAGAVGIPA
+308 GALAGAAGASA
-322 APGSPT
+322 AAGAATVPT
-328 PPGGHAE
+328 AGGDAAE
-335 PPTQALGGESTQA
+335 APTQALGGV
-348 IGRAPTETLG
+348 
-358 GTPTEALG
+358 PTEALG
-366 GTPTEAFG
+366 DAG
-374 AAPTEALGAA
+374 A
-384 PTEALGAA
+384 
-392 PTEALGGPGV
+392 

-409 ITPLG
+409 TTPLG
-414 AQHTRAM
+414 TQHTHGM
-421 GRPGERGSGAPILPA
+421 GRPGERGAGAPILPA
-436 FDTDATGTIAMTQVG
+436 FEPDATGTIAMTQVG
-451 STAHRSPETPRVRL
+451 STAHRSRDTPRVRL
-465 NPRPRSLH
+465 NPQPLALH
-473 LAVGAVVFALLLAV
+473 LAVGAVVFALLLSV
-487 AAFLGWWLGSA
+487 AGFLGWWLGSA

-537 EVPEGIVITTDP
+537 EVPQGIVIATDP
-549 TASATVRGIEQVNL
+549 GASTTVRGIEQVNL

-575 SVVGS
+575 TVVGS
-580 PGDSARSA
+580 AGDDARAA

-594 RVGEVSRQYSTQA
+594 RVGEISREYSAQA
-607 VDTVLA
+607 VDTVLGQ
-613 LSPAAGTSVDEGT
+613 SPAAGTSVDEGT

-639 TPPNVVGQDADSARQ
+639 APPNVVGQDADSARQ
-654 SLEEQGFTVEINSP
+654 SLEEQGYTVEINSP
-668 VGSHLNRVVRQRED
+668 IGSHLNRVVRQRED

>member
-7 GSLLEDRYQVRRLI
+7 GSLLEGRYQVRRLI

-100 LRDVVAREAPMTSR
+100 LRDVVAHEAPMTPR

-126 LAQAHRIGLVHR
+126 LTQAHRIGLVHR

-149 DGQVKVA
+149 GGQVKVA

-163 VDEHTSSTTVMGTV
+163 VDEHTTSTTVMGTV

-227 DVPAPGGIAQGV
+227 DVPAPGGLAQGV

-254 TAQRP
+254 AAQRP

-273 RSLPEQVDPPS
+273 RSLPEQIDPPS

-290 VDLGGGSHA
+290 VVLGGGSHA

-308 GALAGAAGAVGIPA
+308 GALAGAAGASA
-322 APGSPT
+322 AAGAATVPT
-328 PPGGHAE
+328 TGGDAAE
-335 PPTQALGGESTQA
+335 APTQALGGV
-348 IGRAPTETLG
+348 
-358 GTPTEALG
+358 PTEALG
-366 GTPTEAFG
+366 DAG
-374 AAPTEALGAA
+374 A
-384 PTEALGAA
+384 
-392 PTEALGGPGV
+392 

-409 ITPLG
+409 TTPLG
-414 AQHTRAM
+414 TQHTHGM
-421 GRPGERGSGAPILPA
+421 GRPGERGAGAPILPA
-436 FDTDATGTIAMTQVG
+436 FEPDATGTIAMTQVG
-451 STAHRSPETPRVRL
+451 STAHRSRDTPRVRL
-465 NPRPRSLH
+465 NPQPPALH
-473 LAVGAVVFALLLAV
+473 LAVGAVVFALLLSV
-487 AAFLGWWLGSA
+487 AGFLGWWLGSA

-537 EVPEGIVITTDP
+537 EVPQGIVIATDP
-549 TASATVRGIEQVNL
+549 GVSTTVRGIEQVNL

-575 SVVGS
+575 TVVGS
-580 PGDSARSA
+580 AGDDARAA

-594 RVGEVSRQYSTQA
+594 RVGEISREYSAQA
-607 VDTVLA
+607 VDTVLGQ
-613 LSPAAGTSVDEGT
+613 SPAAGTSVDEGT

-639 TPPNVVGQDADSARQ
+639 APPNVVGQDADSARQ
-654 SLEEQGFTVEINSP
+654 SLEEQGYTVEINSP

>member
-7 GSLLEDRYQVRRLI
+7 GSLLEGRYQVRRLI

-55 FVARARREAKSA
+55 FLARARREAKSA

-100 LRDVVAREAPMTSR
+100 LRDVVAHEAPMTPR

-126 LAQAHRIGLVHR
+126 LTQAHRIGLVHR

-149 DGQVKVA
+149 GGQVKVA

-163 VDEHTSSTTVMGTV
+163 VDEHTTSTTVMGTV

-227 DVPAPGGIAQGV
+227 DVPAPSGLAQGV

-254 TAQRP
+254 AAQRP

-273 RSLPEQVDPPS
+273 RSLPEQIDPPS

-290 VDLGGGSHA
+290 VVLGGGSHA

-308 GALAGAAGAVGIPA
+308 GALAGAAGASA
-322 APGSPT
+322 AAGAATVPT
-328 PPGGHAE
+328 AGGDAAE
-335 PPTQALGGESTQA
+335 APTQALGGV
-348 IGRAPTETLG
+348 
-358 GTPTEALG
+358 PTEALG
-366 GTPTEAFG
+366 DAG
-374 AAPTEALGAA
+374 A
-384 PTEALGAA
+384 
-392 PTEALGGPGV
+392 

-409 ITPLG
+409 TTPLG
-414 AQHTRAM
+414 SQHTHGM
-421 GRPGERGSGAPILPA
+421 GRPGERGAGAPILPA
-436 FDTDATGTIAMTQVG
+436 FEPDATGTIAMTQVG
-451 STAHRSPETPRVRL
+451 STAHRSRDTPRVRL
-465 NPRPRSLH
+465 NPQPLALH
-473 LAVGAVVFALLLAV
+473 LAVGAVVFALLLSV
-487 AAFLGWWLGSA
+487 AGFLGWWLGSA

-537 EVPEGIVITTDP
+537 EVPQGIVIATDP
-549 TASATVRGIEQVNL
+549 GASTTVRGIEQVNL

-575 SVVGS
+575 TVVGS
-580 PGDSARSA
+580 AGDDARAA

-594 RVGEVSRQYSTQA
+594 RVGEISREYSAQA
-607 VDTVLA
+607 VDTVLGQ
-613 LSPAAGTSVDEGT
+613 SPAAGTSVDEGT

-639 TPPNVVGQDADSARQ
+639 APPNVVGQDADSARQ
-654 SLEEQGFTVEINSP
+654 SLEEQGYTVEINSP
-668 VGSHLNRVVRQRED
+668 IGSHLNRVVRQRED

>member
-7 GSLLEDRYQVRRLI
+7 GSLLEGRYQVRRLI

-100 LRDVVAREAPMTSR
+100 LRDVVAHEAPMTPR

-126 LAQAHRIGLVHR
+126 LTQAHRIGLVHR

-149 DGQVKVA
+149 GGQVKVA

-163 VDEHTSSTTVMGTV
+163 VDEHTTSTTVMGTV

-227 DVPAPGGIAQGV
+227 DVPAPGGLAQGF

-254 TAQRP
+254 AAQRP

-273 RSLPEQVDPPS
+273 RSLPGQIDPPS

-290 VDLGGGSHA
+290 VVLGGGSHA

-308 GALAGAAGAVGIPA
+308 GALAGAAGASA
-322 APGSPT
+322 AAGAATVPT
-328 PPGGHAE
+328 AGGDAAE
-335 PPTQALGGESTQA
+335 APTQALGGV
-348 IGRAPTETLG
+348 
-358 GTPTEALG
+358 PTEALG
-366 GTPTEAFG
+366 DAG
-374 AAPTEALGAA
+374 A
-384 PTEALGAA
+384 
-392 PTEALGGPGV
+392 

-409 ITPLG
+409 TTPLG
-414 AQHTRAM
+414 TQHTHGM
-421 GRPGERGSGAPILPA
+421 GRPGERGAGAPILPA
-436 FDTDATGTIAMTQVG
+436 FEPDATGTIAMTQVG
-451 STAHRSPETPRVRL
+451 STAHRSRDTPRVRL
-465 NPRPRSLH
+465 NPQPPALH
-473 LAVGAVVFALLLAV
+473 LAVGAVVFALLLSV
-487 AAFLGWWLGSA
+487 AGFLGWWLGSA

-537 EVPEGIVITTDP
+537 EVPQGIVIATDP
-549 TASATVRGIEQVNL
+549 GASTTVRGIEQVNL

-575 SVVGS
+575 TVVGS
-580 PGDSARSA
+580 AGDDARAA

-594 RVGEVSRQYSTQA
+594 RVGEISREYSAQA
-607 VDTVLA
+607 VDTVLGQ
-613 LSPAAGTSVDEGT
+613 SPAAGTSVDEGT

-639 TPPNVVGQDADSARQ
+639 APPNVVGQDADSARQ
-654 SLEEQGFTVEINSP
+654 SLEEQGYTVEINSP

>member
-7 GSLLEDRYQVRRLI
+7 GSLLEGRYQVRRLI

-100 LRDVVAREAPMTSR
+100 LRDVVAHEAPMTPR

-126 LAQAHRIGLVHR
+126 LTQAHRIGLVHR

-149 DGQVKVA
+149 GGQVKVA

-163 VDEHTSSTTVMGTV
+163 VDEHTTSTTVMGTV

-227 DVPAPGGIAQGV
+227 DVPAPGGLAQGF

-254 TAQRP
+254 AAQRP

-273 RSLPEQVDPPS
+273 RSLPEQIDPPS

-290 VDLGGGSHA
+290 VVLGGGSHA

-308 GALAGAAGAVGIPA
+308 GALAGAAGASA
-322 APGSPT
+322 AAGAATVPT
-328 PPGGHAE
+328 AGGDAAE
-335 PPTQALGGESTQA
+335 APTQALGGV
-348 IGRAPTETLG
+348 
-358 GTPTEALG
+358 PTEALG
-366 GTPTEAFG
+366 DAG
-374 AAPTEALGAA
+374 A
-384 PTEALGAA
+384 
-392 PTEALGGPGV
+392 

-409 ITPLG
+409 TTPLG
-414 AQHTRAM
+414 TQHTHGM
-421 GRPGERGSGAPILPA
+421 GRPGERGAGAPILPA
-436 FDTDATGTIAMTQVG
+436 FEPDATGTIAMTQVG
-451 STAHRSPETPRVRL
+451 STAHRSRDTPRVRL
-465 NPRPRSLH
+465 NPQPPALH
-473 LAVGAVVFALLLAV
+473 LAVGAVVFALLLSV
-487 AAFLGWWLGSA
+487 AGFLGWWLGSA

-537 EVPEGIVITTDP
+537 EVPQGIVIATDP
-549 TASATVRGIEQVNL
+549 GASTTVRGIEQVNL

-575 SVVGS
+575 TVVGS
-580 PGDSARSA
+580 AGDDARAA

-594 RVGEVSRQYSTQA
+594 RVGEISREYSAQA
-607 VDTVLA
+607 VDTVLGQ
-613 LSPAAGTSVDEGT
+613 SPAAGTSVDEGT

-639 TPPNVVGQDADSARQ
+639 APPNVVGQDADSARQ
-654 SLEEQGFTVEINSP
+654 SLEEQGYTVEINSP